1 MISELLS
8 TLIMGLIIGGVI
20 IWLAHK
26 HFSKIDYHVPCE
38 YKIFKF
44 SYRRVNEVKKEL
56 EQLSKEGWE
65 IASFAGEDSFATYF
79 LLQRAIEDDED

>member
-8 TLIMGLIIGGVI
+8 ALIMDLII

>member
-8 TLIMGLIIGGVI
+8 ALIIGLI

>member
-8 TLIMGLIIGGVI
+8 ALIMGLIIGGVI

-26 HFSKIDYHVPCE
+26 HVPCE